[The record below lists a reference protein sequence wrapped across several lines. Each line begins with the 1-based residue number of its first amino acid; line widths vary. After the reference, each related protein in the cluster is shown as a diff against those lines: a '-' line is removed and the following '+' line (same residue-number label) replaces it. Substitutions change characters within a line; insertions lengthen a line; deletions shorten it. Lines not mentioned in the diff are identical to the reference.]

1 MQKVRAWYEHENIQV
16 LQTLKFVTSIS
27 NPIFVLR
34 RGDGC
39 GPKWV
44 IVGVKS
50 QLSVAS
56 SKGCKSFTE
65 R

>member
-16 LQTLKFVTSIS
+16 LQTLKFVTSTG

-34 RGDGC
+34 RGDDC

-44 IVGVKS
+44 IVRVKS